1 MKRIVSILLFELC
14 CLLWAGTGWSQQF
27 DDSFPVV
34 GPPNEGRH
42 KADAIDLGKPD
53 STFYFVDARDSREY
67 SNDAGGRACD
77 IYYKLEVERP
87 MDIIIH
93 NFRSKIQAT
102 RTHLYKIRELEDY
115 EIPEGELC
123 PEIACS
129 DEVNLDMVD
138 ELCSR
143 YIDEMP
149 EFRYGGNN
157 RGLLC
162 MKRLEKGTYYV
173 MSEGDEYYCID
184 SDCNGIIVTTI
195 RGFAAEGN
203 HSDYPIFAGIYGQDF
218 NYEDDRD
225 PWYYYSE
232 RGNKT
237 IVHYAFTLRHAMDI
251 TISQKWS
258 DSIGGKV
265 FLESDK
271 ISVEFYEDTLS
282 LQLLPGNYQIEL
294 NSNSFSAPCLCISG
308 RMSDYSEPWENLPP
322 GLTETCN
329 YIYSIRP
336 TIETSSVAEMASG
349 QAIYTVRYFDGLGR
363 PSQVVD
369 RGSSPLQKDILRF
382 QEYDLQGREARKW
395 LPVVS
400 TGDGGYVAKDYFTHF
415 SRSFYSGDSC
425 AYSYPVYED
434 SPLNRV
440 TEHYGEGGEWHEK
453 GKSVKTDY
461 RLNMLEDSLLNCL
474 RFRITEVSDTLFAID
489 NCGNYEP
496 GALHVECKSDEDGNV
511 SCFFTDHAGQTVL
524 RRELPGNSVPSTYC
538 DTYFIYDGNGHLQAV
553 LPPAA
558 IDKMQATGSYSSACL
573 EQYAYFYRYDRRNR
587 CIAKK
592 LPGSRWEYFV
602 YDDAD
607 HLILSQDGNLRL
619 CGEWKFSLSDAMG
632 RVVLT
637 GVCRNE
643 VADVSTFLCGVV
655 AEAVYSPYNT
665 DTTFG
670 GYSIHGVT
678 LSSPVLHSVY
688 YYDGYAFLGQN
699 GFPFYAYDESLEVE
713 GYGAWYGDSCS
724 VYSHK
729 GLQTGSISFP
739 LEAHAPALYSVSY
752 YDKYRRCIQTHS
764 SHLLDG
770 CDSEY
775 LSYDFAGKLLKRLH
789 LQTASGAAPQSEL
802 YTYRYDH
809 AGRLLETR
817 HRLNDGLEVS
827 LSECCYDAIG
837 RLVFD
842 KKHANDLLQTE
853 YLYNVRSWPKSVSS
867 PLFNQTLYYMDGAG
881 TPCYNGNVSSM
892 TWGTG
897 SSPIRGYKFTYDG
910 LSRMTDAVYGEG
922 NALTQHPNRFNEQVS
937 GYDKMGNI
945 LGLFR
950 YGQTSTGGYGL
961 VDNLNFVYDGN
972 QLQSV
977 YDNAILSAAATGMEF
992 VDGID
997 LPIEYTYDANGN
1009 LTKDLNKK
1017 IVDIQ
1022 YNCLNLPTCVI
1033 FANGNSIS
1041 YLYDANGTKIRT
1053 THVIGN
1059 DTTITDYCGNVV
1071 YENGVPKT
1079 LLTEA
1084 GFVSLNDRIYHYYLK
1099 DHQGNNRVVADQ
1111 NGTIEEVNHY
1121 YPFGSIFTSA
1131 SSVQSY
1137 KYNGKELDR
1146 NDGLDWYD
1154 YGARQYA
1161 PAIGRWNAVDPSSE
1175 KHYNWSPY
1183 SYCKNN
1189 PVLRVDIDGKDDY
1202 TVNSAG
1208 RLFKTVV
1215 EGSTNDRLMSIRSGV
1230 ESITVNDKKILS
1242 GMYNMQ
1248 DGKSGGLETYNS
1260 TSNLEDAATV
1270 FKFGADNTSVEWKLD
1285 IYNDKGDKTAIIG
1298 TSGREDSVF
1307 SDKQSELNVKGD
1319 KVIDMHSHPYNA
1331 HASGQDMKNLK
1342 IKTGTVYHRDSK
1354 VLFFYNSENS
1364 RIGNNE
1370 YKIDTSKTLLD
1381 KLNDKFMK

>member
-1 MKRIVSILLFELC
+1 M
-14 CLLWAGTGWSQQF
+14 
-27 DDSFPVV
+27 
-34 GPPNEGRH
+34 
-42 KADAIDLGKPD
+42 
-53 STFYFVDARDSREY
+53 
-67 SNDAGGRACD
+67 
-77 IYYKLEVERP
+77 
-87 MDIIIH
+87 
-93 NFRSKIQAT
+93 
-102 RTHLYKIRELEDY
+102 
-115 EIPEGELC
+115 
-123 PEIACS
+123 
-129 DEVNLDMVD
+129 
-138 ELCSR
+138 
-143 YIDEMP
+143 
-149 EFRYGGNN
+149 
-157 RGLLC
+157 
-162 MKRLEKGTYYV
+162 
-173 MSEGDEYYCID
+173 
-184 SDCNGIIVTTI
+184 
-195 RGFAAEGN
+195 
-203 HSDYPIFAGIYGQDF
+203 
-218 NYEDDRD
+218 
-225 PWYYYSE
+225 
-232 RGNKT
+232 
-237 IVHYAFTLRHAMDI
+237 
-251 TISQKWS
+251 
-258 DSIGGKV
+258 
-265 FLESDK
+265 
-271 ISVEFYEDTLS
+271 
-282 LQLLPGNYQIEL
+282 
-294 NSNSFSAPCLCISG
+294 
-308 RMSDYSEPWENLPP
+308 
-322 GLTETCN
+322 
-329 YIYSIRP
+329 
-336 TIETSSVAEMASG
+336 
-349 QAIYTVRYFDGLGR
+349 
-363 PSQVVD
+363 
-369 RGSSPLQKDILRF
+369 
-382 QEYDLQGREARKW
+382 
-395 LPVVS
+395 
-400 TGDGGYVAKDYFTHF
+400 
-415 SRSFYSGDSC
+415 
-425 AYSYPVYED
+425 
-434 SPLNRV
+434 
-440 TEHYGEGGEWHEK
+440 
-453 GKSVKTDY
+453 
-461 RLNMLEDSLLNCL
+461 
-474 RFRITEVSDTLFAID
+474 
-489 NCGNYEP
+489 
-496 GALHVECKSDEDGNV
+496 
-511 SCFFTDHAGQTVL
+511 
-524 RRELPGNSVPSTYC
+524 
-538 DTYFIYDGNGHLQAV
+538 
-553 LPPAA
+553 
-558 IDKMQATGSYSSACL
+558 
-573 EQYAYFYRYDRRNR
+573 
-587 CIAKK
+587 
-592 LPGSRWEYFV
+592 
-602 YDDAD
+602 
-607 HLILSQDGNLRL
+607 
-619 CGEWKFSLSDAMG
+619 
-632 RVVLT
+632 
-637 GVCRNE
+637 
-643 VADVSTFLCGVV
+643 
-655 AEAVYSPYNT
+655 
-665 DTTFG
+665 
-670 GYSIHGVT
+670 
-678 LSSPVLHSVY
+678 
-688 YYDGYAFLGQN
+688 
-699 GFPFYAYDESLEVE
+699 
-713 GYGAWYGDSCS
+713 
-724 VYSHK
+724 
-729 GLQTGSISFP
+729 
-739 LEAHAPALYSVSY
+739 
-752 YDKYRRCIQTHS
+752 
-764 SHLLDG
+764 
-770 CDSEY
+770 
-775 LSYDFAGKLLKRLH
+775 
-789 LQTASGAAPQSEL
+789 

-809 AGRLLETR
+809 AGRLLEIR
-817 HRLNDGLEVS
+817 HRLNDSLEVS
-827 LSECCYDAIG
+827 LSECGYDAIG

-853 YLYNVRSWPKSVSS
+853 YSYNVRSWLKSVSG
-867 PLFNQTLYYMDGAG
+867 PLFNQTLCYTDGVG

-892 TWGTG
+892 TWGAH
-897 SSPIRGYKFTYDG
+897 SFPVRGYKFTYDG

-922 NALTQHPNRFNEQVS
+922 NVLTQHPNRFNEQVA

-950 YGQTSTGGYGL
+950 YGQTSTGDYGL
-961 VDNLNFVYDGN
+961 VDNLNLVYDGN

-977 YDNAILSAAATGMEF
+977 YDNATLSAIVSGMEF

-1215 EGSTNDRLMSIRSGV
+1215 EGSTDDRLMSTRSGV
-1230 ESITVNDKKILS
+1230 KPITVNDKKILS

-1342 IKTGTVYHRDSK
+1342 IKTGAVYHRDSK
-1354 VLFFYNSENS
+1354 VLFFYNSENP

>member
-511 SCFFTDHAGQTVL
+511 SCFFTDHAG
-524 RRELPGNSVPSTYC
+524 
-538 DTYFIYDGNGHLQAV
+538 
-553 LPPAA
+553 
-558 IDKMQATGSYSSACL
+558 
-573 EQYAYFYRYDRRNR
+573 
-587 CIAKK
+587 
-592 LPGSRWEYFV
+592 
-602 YDDAD
+602 
-607 HLILSQDGNLRL
+607 
-619 CGEWKFSLSDAMG
+619 
-632 RVVLT
+632 
-637 GVCRNE
+637 
-643 VADVSTFLCGVV
+643 
-655 AEAVYSPYNT
+655 
-665 DTTFG
+665 
-670 GYSIHGVT
+670 
-678 LSSPVLHSVY
+678 
-688 YYDGYAFLGQN
+688 
-699 GFPFYAYDESLEVE
+699 
-713 GYGAWYGDSCS
+713 
-724 VYSHK
+724 
-729 GLQTGSISFP
+729 
-739 LEAHAPALYSVSY
+739 
-752 YDKYRRCIQTHS
+752 
-764 SHLLDG
+764 
-770 CDSEY
+770 
-775 LSYDFAGKLLKRLH
+775 
-789 LQTASGAAPQSEL
+789 
-802 YTYRYDH
+802 
-809 AGRLLETR
+809 
-817 HRLNDGLEVS
+817 
-827 LSECCYDAIG
+827 
-837 RLVFD
+837 
-842 KKHANDLLQTE
+842 
-853 YLYNVRSWPKSVSS
+853 
-867 PLFNQTLYYMDGAG
+867 
-881 TPCYNGNVSSM
+881 
-892 TWGTG
+892 
-897 SSPIRGYKFTYDG
+897 
-910 LSRMTDAVYGEG
+910 
-922 NALTQHPNRFNEQVS
+922 
-937 GYDKMGNI
+937 
-945 LGLFR
+945 
-950 YGQTSTGGYGL
+950 
-961 VDNLNFVYDGN
+961 
-972 QLQSV
+972 
-977 YDNAILSAAATGMEF
+977 
-992 VDGID
+992 
-997 LPIEYTYDANGN
+997 
-1009 LTKDLNKK
+1009 
-1017 IVDIQ
+1017 
-1022 YNCLNLPTCVI
+1022 
-1033 FANGNSIS
+1033 
-1041 YLYDANGTKIRT
+1041 
-1053 THVIGN
+1053 
-1059 DTTITDYCGNVV
+1059 
-1071 YENGVPKT
+1071 
-1079 LLTEA
+1079 
-1084 GFVSLNDRIYHYYLK
+1084 
-1099 DHQGNNRVVADQ
+1099 
-1111 NGTIEEVNHY
+1111 
-1121 YPFGSIFTSA
+1121 
-1131 SSVQSY
+1131 
-1137 KYNGKELDR
+1137 
-1146 NDGLDWYD
+1146 
-1154 YGARQYA
+1154 
-1161 PAIGRWNAVDPSSE
+1161 
-1175 KHYNWSPY
+1175 
-1183 SYCKNN
+1183 
-1189 PVLRVDIDGKDDY
+1189 
-1202 TVNSAG
+1202 
-1208 RLFKTVV
+1208 
-1215 EGSTNDRLMSIRSGV
+1215 
-1230 ESITVNDKKILS
+1230 
-1242 GMYNMQ
+1242 
-1248 DGKSGGLETYNS
+1248 
-1260 TSNLEDAATV
+1260 
-1270 FKFGADNTSVEWKLD
+1270 
-1285 IYNDKGDKTAIIG
+1285 
-1298 TSGREDSVF
+1298 
-1307 SDKQSELNVKGD
+1307 
-1319 KVIDMHSHPYNA
+1319 
-1331 HASGQDMKNLK
+1331 
-1342 IKTGTVYHRDSK
+1342 
-1354 VLFFYNSENS
+1354 
-1364 RIGNNE
+1364 
-1370 YKIDTSKTLLD
+1370 
-1381 KLNDKFMK
+1381 